1 MPKYDVEVT
10 VNFMYEVEADSIIE
24 AEMQGWKWEDYPM
37 FGEVYDISVSEQ
49 YISEEEDEDEQ
60 RNRPQTARKIGR

>member
-10 VNFMYEVEADSIIE
+10 VNFMYEVEADNIAE
-24 AEMQGWKWEDYPM
+24 AEAQGWHWEDYPM

-49 YISEEEDEDEQ
+49 YIDGDDDED
-60 RNRPQTARKIGR
+60 A

>member
-24 AEMQGWKWEDYPM
+24 AEMQGWKWEDYTM
-37 FGEVYDISVSEQ
+37 HSEVYDISVSEQ
-49 YISEEEDEDEQ
+49 YISEDEDDDD
-60 RNRPQTARKIGR
+60 A

>member
-24 AEMQGWKWEDYPM
+24 AEMQGWNWEDYPM
-37 FGEVYDISVSEQ
+37 FSEVYNISVDEQ
-49 YISEEEDEDEQ
+49 YIPLDEEDDDD
-60 RNRPQTARKIGR
+60 A